1 MAKYRASMSFKVE
14 GQEEDARVIFEFNDD
29 MLGKI
34 LDAYEA
40 FSLNGNMDMD
50 FYVHKVKE

>member
-1 MAKYRASMSFKVE
+1 MAKYRASISFKIKKDE
-14 GQEEDARVIFEFNDD
+14 KEEARIVMEFEED

-40 FSLNGNMDMD
+40 ISLSTDKDMD
-50 FYVHKVKE
+50 FYVHKV

>member
-1 MAKYRASMSFKVE
+1 MAKYRASISFKVE

-40 FSLNGNMDMD
+40 FTLTGDKDMD
-50 FYVHKVKE
+50 LYVHKV